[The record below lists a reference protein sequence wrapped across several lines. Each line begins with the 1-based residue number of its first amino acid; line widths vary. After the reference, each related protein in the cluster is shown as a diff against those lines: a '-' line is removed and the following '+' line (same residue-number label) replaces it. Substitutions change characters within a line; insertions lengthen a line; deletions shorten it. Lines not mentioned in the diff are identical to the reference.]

1 MTLTHRS
8 IQLADIQSL
17 DRELES
23 LQHAVDAARRN
34 RWHGGDV
41 VGPEFET
48 FLAALTQASP
58 MTYGSDFAPGPE
70 WRGHRNRWRE
80 ALEDAGDV
88 ASSATHH

>member
-8 IQLADIQSL
+8 IQLSDVLSL
-17 DRELES
+17 DEELEA
-23 LQHAVDAARRN
+23 LQYAVAAARRN

-48 FLAALTQASP
+48 FLAALTMSP
-58 MTYGSDFAPGPE
+58 PLTYGADFEPSPA

-80 ALEDAGDV
+80 ALEEVG
-88 ASSATHH
+88 